1 MPAAARRLLFSQWE
15 EFPVVHLLLR
25 ALFGAASG
33 TGIYLGLIH
42 QLPLTADWR
51 LAAGALFV
59 VLSVPGVCVLA
70 AASSS
75 FCRCAALLMFPSMLG
90 SRGRAYLMMFTL
102 SVLCTGPV
110 ANIQANVEAAVLS
123 LSCNLDQQ
131 VNHMQ
136 LLWRHTIRPVVDV
149 TQALVDDQAAFQA
162 EALNISR
169 KFQDLR
175 HELVLQYGYER
186 FTPKPPAASPAPSPA
201 SSSNTQEQFRTKT
214 LMQCDTLVSEG
225 VQRCS
230 DWFSSKWEE
239 CTKAV
244 PVPVINHILCV
255 PMKFNFLCD
264 VMRVMTPWC
273 RQQIPVE
280 GNFGRLFDQLN
291 LSVELLSREFSTS
304 LVLEEERQESVPGG
318 GALVG
323 EFTQV
328 LRGSAQKLRNL
339 VEKLLSVLQ
348 LLLSFTFISIFIQSF
363 SYLRLYRSDVRF
375 DNIYVTAHFRRIDAR
390 RKSAGR
396 CGLLPLRRPEKK
408 KIIDLHSPKIHAE
421 ELQQVTS
428 GVLQV
433 LSIFLLSGSLLT
445 VDFALVRVL
454 DIVSRH
460 SFTHYNLTG
469 HHQVSISVGGDS
481 MMARLLRKTVSAF
494 NSSSSINVQT
504 DNLECVS
511 APSPLPAGVYVMCVC
526 LVLMAAL
533 FSCLQVYT
541 NRLRRAI
548 AAFYYPEREKKRILF
563 LYNLMM
569 QRRRTCVDRNRVIRR
584 GHRPRTV
591 FHRLS
596 RWWRQLSAPQRQEV
610 ESAVTWYHPG

>member
-1 MPAAARRLLFSQWE
+1 MSHTPAHPCRSRASPARAPSSSASGGLWAAVLPAAARRLLFSQWE

-33 TGIYLGLIH
+33 T
-42 QLPLTADWR
+42 
-51 LAAGALFV
+51 
-59 VLSVPGVCVLA
+59 GVCVLA

-149 TQALVDDQAAFQA
+149 TQALVANAPLSVQDDQAAFQA

-175 HELVLQYGYER
+175 HELVLH
-186 FTPKPPAASPAPSPA
+186 
-201 SSSNTQEQFRTKT
+201 
-214 LMQCDTLVSEG
+214 
-225 VQRCS
+225 
-230 DWFSSKWEE
+230 SKWEE

-264 VMRVMTPWC
+264 
-273 RQQIPVE
+273 QIPVE